1 MKFEEIITD
10 LTAISE
16 EYIKKTV
23 KAFSIDRKSLSD
35 IEIIFLFGVEQS
47 LIIINVLVEEI
58 ENPYARNKMKEIIEK
73 LVKCVQEILALAK
86 LTLELSEG

>member
-1 MKFEEIITD
+1 MRFEEIITD

-16 EYIKKTV
+16 EYISRTV
-23 KAFSIDRKSLSD
+23 KAFSIDRRNLSD
-35 IEIIFLFGVEQS
+35 IEIIFLFEVEQS

-58 ENPYARNKMKEIIEK
+58 ENPYASNKMKEIIEK

-86 LTLELSEG
+86 LTLELS